1 MLVFAQNLGV
11 KRIIPR
17 SNNIAN
23 GKQKK
28 ECDKNN
34 KTNLQVQNVVDKNN
48 LQDTEVSTEII
59 FIISSNS
66 I

>member
-23 GKQKK
+23 WKQKK

-34 KTNLQVQNVVDKNN
+34 KTNLQVQNVVDK
-48 LQDTEVSTEII
+48 Q
-59 FIISSNS
+59 SSRY
-66 I
+66 